1 MFVRT
6 FCTKTARCGY
16 NYGQFYKTT
25 FTVARSLNVIFYF
38 LKSTIH
44 VSIIPTQC
52 FYCYFGDFDWSVG
65 KIKLILHF
73 DKNPCVGIF
82 DICDDFTVLDC
93 VDNNELYIKLYNFH
107 QIKYS

>member
-1 MFVRT
+1 MSDGNLLSFGLCINRIGCCSINCYT
-6 FCTKTARCGY
+6 
-16 NYGQFYKTT
+16 
-25 FTVARSLNVIFYF
+25 L
-38 LKSTIH
+38 
-44 VSIIPTQC
+44 IIPTQC

-65 KIKLILHF
+65 KIKLFLHF